1 MKKII
6 LFKHFYQY
14 ILYHF
19 YFKIAVIVI
28 PQFWTP
34 PQAED
39 RIYEQPKIPTRLGLA
54 LALGLAI
61 KKKNAIN
68 NGHYVRRAAS
78 CNILGQ
84 RMHTAR
90 TKSFVRYCWFPK
102 R

>member
-34 PQAED
+34 PQADD

-54 LALGLAI
+54 LA
-61 KKKNAIN
+61 
-68 NGHYVRRAAS
+68 
-78 CNILGQ
+78 
-84 RMHTAR
+84 
-90 TKSFVRYCWFPK
+90 
-102 R
+102 

>member
-34 PQAED
+34 PQADD

-54 LALGLAI
+54 LALGLASQPRSSSEGSRPSPDSG
-61 KKKNAIN
+61 AF
-68 NGHYVRRAAS
+68 
-78 CNILGQ
+78 LG
-84 RMHTAR
+84 
-90 TKSFVRYCWFPK
+90 SY
-102 R
+102 